1 MKDKYMKMALE
12 EAKKAYLLG
21 EVPIGAVIV
30 KNDEV
35 ISKAYNMREKSQ
47 MATAHAEVLAIEE
60 ACRKLGTWRL
70 DGCDLYVT
78 VLPCAM
84 CAGAIIN
91 SRVSKVVYGALEEKF
106 GYLDIIND
114 ILNSD
119 KFNHKVMV
127 EGGVMEEKCSLL
139 MKQFFQNLR
148 NKNN

>member
-60 ACRKLGTWRL
+60 ACKKLGTWRL